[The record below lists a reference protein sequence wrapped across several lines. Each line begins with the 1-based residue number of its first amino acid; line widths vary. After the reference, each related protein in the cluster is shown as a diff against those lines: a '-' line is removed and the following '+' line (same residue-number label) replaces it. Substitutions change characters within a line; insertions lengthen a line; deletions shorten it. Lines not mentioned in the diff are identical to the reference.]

1 MTPLAVGTVGEY
13 IARGNWPPEY
23 TASEAEAAVIA
34 RLLGARNRLAQIREQ
49 VAAEEQAVDAAVVKV
64 SGLCARTWVAWH
76 DDHGWPDGEPEYRAA
91 LRCRAGL
98 PTDSRSLP
106 AGKS

>member
-1 MTPLAVGTVGEY
+1 MSLTVGEY

-23 TASEAEAAVIA
+23 TASEAEAAVIVQ
-34 RLLGARNRLAQIREQ
+34 LVGARNRLANLHEQ
-49 VAAEEQAVDAAVVKV
+49 VVAEEQAADAAVAKV
-64 SGLCARTWVAWH
+64 SALCARTWVAWH
-76 DDHGWPDGEPEYRAA
+76 DDRGWPDGEPEYRAA

-98 PTDSRSLP
+98 PIDSRSLL